1 VFEAAKRSLT
11 ALRCGSGLKLVEPVR
26 KEAAMRISKDQIP
39 AKINVPGAVARVATD
54 FGDATGLGKM
64 GGEYFSLGAGT
75 DIAPLLKGL
84 KDDACQA
91 PHWGYMLSGELVVTY
106 TDGKVDTCKENDLFY
121 WPPGHSV
128 RAVKDSEVILF
139 SPQREHAHAMD
150 HMLNAMKG

>member
-1 VFEAAKRSLT
+1 
-11 ALRCGSGLKLVEPVR
+11 
-26 KEAAMRISKDQIP
+26 MRISRMQIP
-39 AKINVPGAVARVATD
+39 AKINAPGAVARQIPD

-91 PHWGYMLSGELVVTY
+91 PHWGYMISGEVIVTF
-106 TDGKVDTCKENDLFY
+106 TDGDVETCKENDLFY

-128 RAVKDSEVILF
+128 RVVKDSEVVLF
-139 SPQREHAHAMD
+139 SPQREHTDVMD
-150 HMLNAMKG
+150 HMLNKLGG